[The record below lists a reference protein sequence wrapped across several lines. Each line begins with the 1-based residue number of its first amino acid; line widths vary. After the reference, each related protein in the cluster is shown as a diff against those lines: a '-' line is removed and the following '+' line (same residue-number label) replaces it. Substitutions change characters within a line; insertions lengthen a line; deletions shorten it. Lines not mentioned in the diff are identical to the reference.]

1 MSCIVNIPWKLT
13 GRSMALVCVLV
24 QLACAPVLLAG
35 PPRAQK
41 HDNRHEVER
50 IEEAWRNAVL
60 KANVAT
66 METLLGD
73 DYVGITATGTIE
85 TKEKAL
91 ANMRAGV
98 LRFTSIKLSERKL
111 RFYGTTALVTSRA
124 EVAGTN
130 ASRDFSGNY
139 RYTHV
144 YARDALGKWKIVS
157 FEASRIRDL
166 DEHK

>member
-1 MSCIVNIPWKLT
+1 MPCTLNILSKLT
-13 GRSMALVCVLV
+13 GRGMALVCVFVLF
-24 QLACAPVLLAG
+24 APALLAG

-41 HDNRHEVER
+41 HENRHEIER

-73 DYVGITATGTIE
+73 DYMGITATGTIE

-91 ANMRAGV
+91 ANMRTGV
-98 LRFTSIKLSERKL
+98 TRFTSIDLSERKL

-124 EVAGTN
+124 EVVGTS
-130 ASRDFSGNY
+130 ASHDFSEIG
-139 RYTHV
+139 R
-144 YARDALGKWKIVS
+144 
-157 FEASRIRDL
+157 ASCRERV
-166 DEHK
+166 